1 MKASQTEETNLLLL
15 SEGLISQTSNI
26 REAITNFLNQTVT
39 LPTELI
45 ARIKEF
51 TGSCK
56 GDFASKED
64 FVIDA
69 INFRLEWLKSN
80 SECFEISREQYDAL
94 SEALKEMGS
103 EFFSVEEF
111 VQGQIVDVLKRYDD
125 YLKSK
130 RRKR

>member
-1 MKASQTEETNLLLL
+1 LKASQTEEINLLLL
-15 SEGLISQTSNI
+15 SDGLVSQASKF
-26 REAITNFLNQTVT
+26 REEITNFLNQTVT

-45 ARIKEF
+45 AQIKDF
-51 TGSCK
+51 TGSSK

-80 SECFEISREQYDAL
+80 KECLEISREDYDAL
-94 SEALKEMGS
+94 SEALKEMRS

-111 VQGQIVDVLKRYDD
+111 VQGQIANVLQKYDD